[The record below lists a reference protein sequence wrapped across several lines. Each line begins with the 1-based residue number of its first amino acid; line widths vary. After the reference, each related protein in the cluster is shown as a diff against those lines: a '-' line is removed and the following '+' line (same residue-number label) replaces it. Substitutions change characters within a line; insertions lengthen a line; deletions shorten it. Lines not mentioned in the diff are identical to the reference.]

1 MTHGATS
8 VLGGR
13 RSPVLARPGAIWRP
27 LPWQRAAWRSQARVL
42 LIHGGAGSGKSSLAA
57 EKIHAL
63 CLRYPQ
69 STGLVIRKMRSSLRN
84 SCLLLLDNAV
94 IGQSAKHYPSKSRW
108 EYANGSVL
116 CYGGLADAS
125 QREAI
130 KSIGLRGGVDW
141 IWVEEANALSFD
153 DYQVLLSRLRGNAAG
168 WRQIVLTCNPDHK
181 NHWINK
187 TIIEAKPADADIHWV
202 GPLDNPT
209 LDRDYL
215 SILRGLTGIQR
226 DRLWSGLWVSAEGM
240 VWPYDPS
247 LHLID
252 PVRIP
257 AEWRRVKSIDF
268 GFTNPASVLWLAQA
282 PDGDIHVYKQIY
294 KTGMLVSDKAGIIK
308 AQDKSE
314 PTGARCEATV
324 ADHDAEDRATM
335 EREGIKTRPAHK
347 AVRPGIEAVAR
358 RFASRARGRRIL
370 IHRGSLCHAPDP
382 VLAKAHKPTHLV
394 EELLQYQLDSDG
406 RDGYPIKANDHAC
419 DALRYGVC
427 YLDGVGADELSRA
440 RILCTGG

>member
-1 MTHGATS
+1 MTRGATS
-8 VLGGR
+8 VLGR
-13 RSPVLARPGAIWRP
+13 HQTPATAQPEAIWRP
-27 LPWQRAAWRSQARVL
+27 LRWQVAAWRSQARVL
-42 LIHGGAGSGKSSLAA
+42 LVHGGAGSGKSSLAA

-63 CLRYPQ
+63 CLRYPG
-69 STGLVIRKMRSSLRN
+69 STGLIIRKMRSSLRN
-84 SCLLLLDNAV
+84 SCLLLLDSTV
-94 IGQSAKHYPSKSRW
+94 IRQSAKHYPSKSRW
-108 EYANGSVL
+108 EYSNGSVL

-153 DYQVLLSRLRGNAAG
+153 DYQVLLSRLRGNAAP
-168 WRQIVLTCNPDHK
+168 WRQIILTCNPDHK

-187 TIIEAKPADADIHWV
+187 TIIEAKPADTDIFWV

-209 LDRDYL
+209 LDAGYMA
-215 SILRGLTGIQR
+215 ILRSLTGIQR
-226 DRLWSGLWVSAEGM
+226 DRLWAGLWVSAEGM

-257 AEWRRVKSIDF
+257 AEWRRIKAIDF

-294 KTGMLVSDKAGIIK
+294 KTAMLVSDMAAMVKS
-308 AQDKSE
+308 QDKSE
-314 PTGARCEATV
+314 PAGSRCEATV
-324 ADHDAEDRATM
+324 ADHDAEDRATLD
-335 EREGIKTRPAHK
+335 REGVKTRPAHK

-358 RFASRARGRRIL
+358 RFSSRARGRRIL

-382 VLAKAHKPTHLV
+382 SLAKSHKPTHLV
-394 EELLQYQLDSDG
+394 EELLQYQIDG
-406 RDGYPIKANDHAC
+406 DGKDGYPIKRDDHAC
-419 DALRYGVC
+419 DSLRYGVC
-427 YLDGVGADELSRA
+427 YLDGVGRDELALLQKIASH
-440 RILCTGG
+440 